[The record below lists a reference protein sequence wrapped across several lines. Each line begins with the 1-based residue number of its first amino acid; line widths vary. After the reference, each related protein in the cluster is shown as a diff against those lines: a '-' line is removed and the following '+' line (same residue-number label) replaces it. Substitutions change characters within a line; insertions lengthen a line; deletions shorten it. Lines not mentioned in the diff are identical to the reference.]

1 MHPPALWKLKLSL
14 KMAERSGYMLENIYT
29 IGLCFCEIREQVI
42 ERERGLLGKSVMRLI
57 DLNKR
62 SWLIV
67 EDE

>member
-1 MHPPALWKLKLSL
+1 
-14 KMAERSGYMLENIYT
+14 MLENIYT